1 MKPKEQRRY
10 VERRYRTTIIRE
22 LFNIPDKEMILDIK
36 WDRSNNVI
44 VVETLL
50 DYNKNK
56 GDIWFAIDT
65 ESKRRKRMNQEDKQT
80 IKDCIEILTNNT
92 SNYQKTALQLR
103 SVLKRN
109 DII

>member
-22 LFNIPDKEMILDIK
+22 LFHIPDKEMILDIK

-56 GDIWFAIDT
+56 GDI
-65 ESKRRKRMNQEDKQT
+65 
-80 IKDCIEILTNNT
+80 
-92 SNYQKTALQLR
+92 
-103 SVLKRN
+103 
-109 DII
+109 

>member
-56 GDIWFAIDT
+56 GDI
-65 ESKRRKRMNQEDKQT
+65 
-80 IKDCIEILTNNT
+80 
-92 SNYQKTALQLR
+92 
-103 SVLKRN
+103 
-109 DII
+109 